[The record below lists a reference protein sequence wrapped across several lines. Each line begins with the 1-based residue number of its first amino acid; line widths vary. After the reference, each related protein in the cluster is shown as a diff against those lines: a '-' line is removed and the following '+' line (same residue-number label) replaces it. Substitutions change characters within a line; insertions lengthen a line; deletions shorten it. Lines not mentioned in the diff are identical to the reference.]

1 MRVKNRKTIR
11 NLSLRSFRASGK
23 RNVIAAA
30 AIALTT
36 LLFTSLF
43 TIVMSLNSSYQTYT
57 FRQIGGYAHGTFK
70 DVTEEQAQDISG
82 HRKVKATGERIVA
95 GTISDGVFA
104 KVPAEI
110 SYMDSNNTKWS
121 YIELEEGREPEAE
134 NEIIMDKAALE
145 LLGVTPEIG
154 AEISL
159 TYQISDKNQNGG
171 SRTDTFVLAGWWEYD
186 AISPV
191 HFINVSRTYVKN
203 LEKEMEK
210 EGMEPFRTDLSVMLP
225 SSMNIDGTMEEIE
238 KDLGYQ
244 REDLDAE
251 NYVNYGVNWG
261 YTSTQA
267 ESELDPG
274 MVIAMAAFLILV
286 IFTGY
291 LIIYNIFQISVTGDI
306 RYYGLLKTIG
316 VTPRQ
321 LKRIIRQQAL
331 LLCAIGC
338 PPGLAAGWAVGYLLV
353 PVVIEKSSLG
363 EISARVSSSPVIFIV
378 SALFAV
384 VTVLLSCGRPG
395 RMAAKVSPV
404 EAVKY
409 TESGNFSR
417 RQRRSRRAGI
427 GRMALANLGRNK
439 KKTVLVVVSLSL
451 SVALL
456 AVTFQFTGGFSME
469 KYLAEKTCA
478 DFIVGSTDYFRFR
491 GGRPDSGISEE
502 TVKTIQANTEM
513 ESGGQAWAV
522 SGEDPKVWMSE
533 EQFRE
538 NAYGASGEM
547 IRQELSYRERRGE
560 KIEASLQVEGM
571 DNALLEK
578 LTVLAGDIKPL
589 QDPEAKA
596 IAVTVDTDDYGNPE
610 GGDAAPQPGE
620 KLTVTYVDEGYYED
634 SRTGE
639 PVTDATPEEYIR
651 YHIEKSHDVEYT
663 VCAVV
668 TVPYQISFRYGL
680 MYSMKAVMGTEQLR
694 KDSGTELE
702 SLLYM
707 FDTPD
712 REAEKA
718 AETFL
723 AGMTAGETSGL
734 MYESKDLAR
743 KDFQGFQQMFL
754 FLGGALCAIVSIV
767 GILNFFNAILT
778 GILARKRE
786 FAMLQAVGMTGKQLK
801 KMLMEEGLIY
811 AGTTVL
817 ISLVLILAMEP
828 LTGRMLESMFWFFEY
843 HFSVT
848 AVFVTAPVFLFLGVA
863 LPLAVYRSIA
873 KLTIVER
880 LRETE

>member
-1 MRVKNRKTIR
+1 MRVKNRKTIW

-82 HRKVKATGERIVA
+82 HRKVKAAGERIVA

-186 AISPV
+186 SISPV

-244 REDLDAE
+244 REDPDAE

-338 PPGLAAGWAVGYLLV
+338 PLGLAAGW
-353 PVVIEKSSLG
+353 
-363 EISARVSSSPVIFIV
+363 RWD
-378 SALFAV
+378 
-384 VTVLLSCGRPG
+384 
-395 RMAAKVSPV
+395 
-404 EAVKY
+404 
-409 TESGNFSR
+409 
-417 RQRRSRRAGI
+417 
-427 GRMALANLGRNK
+427 
-439 KKTVLVVVSLSL
+439 
-451 SVALL
+451 
-456 AVTFQFTGGFSME
+456 
-469 KYLAEKTCA
+469 TCW
-478 DFIVGSTDYFRFR
+478 Y
-491 GGRPDSGISEE
+491 P
-502 TVKTIQANTEM
+502 
-513 ESGGQAWAV
+513 
-522 SGEDPKVWMSE
+522 
-533 EQFRE
+533 
-538 NAYGASGEM
+538 
-547 IRQELSYRERRGE
+547 
-560 KIEASLQVEGM
+560 
-571 DNALLEK
+571 
-578 LTVLAGDIKPL
+578 
-589 QDPEAKA
+589 
-596 IAVTVDTDDYGNPE
+596 
-610 GGDAAPQPGE
+610 
-620 KLTVTYVDEGYYED
+620 
-634 SRTGE
+634 
-639 PVTDATPEEYIR
+639 
-651 YHIEKSHDVEYT
+651 
-663 VCAVV
+663 
-668 TVPYQISFRYGL
+668 
-680 MYSMKAVMGTEQLR
+680 
-694 KDSGTELE
+694 
-702 SLLYM
+702 
-707 FDTPD
+707 
-712 REAEKA
+712 
-718 AETFL
+718 
-723 AGMTAGETSGL
+723 
-734 MYESKDLAR
+734 
-743 KDFQGFQQMFL
+743 
-754 FLGGALCAIVSIV
+754 
-767 GILNFFNAILT
+767 
-778 GILARKRE
+778 
-786 FAMLQAVGMTGKQLK
+786 
-801 KMLMEEGLIY
+801 
-811 AGTTVL
+811 
-817 ISLVLILAMEP
+817 
-828 LTGRMLESMFWFFEY
+828 
-843 HFSVT
+843 
-848 AVFVTAPVFLFLGVA
+848 
-863 LPLAVYRSIA
+863 
-873 KLTIVER
+873 
-880 LRETE
+880 